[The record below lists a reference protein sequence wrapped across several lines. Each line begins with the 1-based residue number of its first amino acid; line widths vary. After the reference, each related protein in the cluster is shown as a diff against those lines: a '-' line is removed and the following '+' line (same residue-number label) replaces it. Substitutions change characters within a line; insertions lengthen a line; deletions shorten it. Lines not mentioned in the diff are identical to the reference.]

1 MAEGVGAE
9 QDSEYSRRR
18 RPPLSPQDSVHDVT
32 VNVGGAGEHTVRVD
46 ASERRSSRPEIPPP
60 LPPNLPPPAPPK
72 GYEDDEWPDSNT
84 VVPPPPGYEG
94 AVNGDRDHTV
104 QDTSKPQWR
113 SSTLPVGGA
122 PPRQGDV
129 DRYATTER
137 PVSSVSLESSVEGD
151 KKKHKSVFRG
161 WFHRKSKDKDG
172 KGDQMSDLK
181 ADRV

>member
-46 ASERRSSRPEIPPP
+46 ASERRSSRPEI
-60 LPPNLPPPAPPK
+60 
-72 GYEDDEWPDSNT
+72 
-84 VVPPPPGYEG
+84 VPPPPGYEG